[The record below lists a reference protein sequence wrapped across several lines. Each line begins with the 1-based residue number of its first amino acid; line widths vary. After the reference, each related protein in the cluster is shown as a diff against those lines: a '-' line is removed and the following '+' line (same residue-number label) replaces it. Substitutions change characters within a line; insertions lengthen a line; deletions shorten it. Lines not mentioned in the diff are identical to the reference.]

1 MNKALER
8 ELKRYFYERYDDI
21 RKDGRDIETQNT
33 GIHKLLQEYQLDEHK
48 VDEVT
53 GRILLLSSLNEL
65 QGFINGYEYALI
77 MAGRTT

>member
-1 MNKALER
+1 MNKTLER
-8 ELKRYFYERYDDI
+8 ELKRYFYERYDEI
-21 RKDGRDIETQNT
+21 RKDSREIETQNT
-33 GIHKLLQEYQLDEHK
+33 GIHKLLKEYQLDERK

-53 GRILLLSSLNEL
+53 GRILRLSSLNEL